1 MTLPQ
6 VLALSSATVV
16 ALIYLWPLIKHL
28 RVGEMLKH
36 MAAIAAIAAVA
47 VTFYPKGEET
57 TRPEVSLPPVAVA
70 LKGASKEDKAKV
82 KALYET
88 LADVVERDEK
98 VIATLGAFRKVH
110 ADSLDLAF
118 QKTPLKG
125 RYEGLDVAI
134 EEQLAKAVGRENVSL
149 AGEKK
154 VALVKALREVAS
166 DAAR

>member
-6 VLALSSATVV
+6 ILALSAASVV
-16 ALIYLWPLIKHL
+16 ALIYLWPLVKHL
-28 RVGEMLKH
+28 RVGDMLKH
-36 MAAIAAIAAVA
+36 AAAVAAIAAVA
-47 VTFYPKGEET
+47 ITFYPTPGEVT
-57 TRPEVSLPPVAVA
+57 KPEVTLPPVAVA
-70 LKGASKEDKAKV
+70 MKGASKEDKAKV
-82 KALYET
+82 RALYET

-98 VIATLGAFRKVH
+98 VIATLSAFRKVH

-125 RYEGLDVAI
+125 KYEGLDVAI
-134 EEQLAKAVGRENVSL
+134 EEQLAKAVGRDNVSL
-149 AGEKK
+149 AGEKR